1 MSNPIKKK
9 KKKGQAL
16 SRDAA
21 IQRLKTWHTS
31 GESPLTQLHEIF
43 EEQTN
48 TDRFVGDTM
57 FWKYFEDID
66 VQHVYR
72 HTSVE
77 FKNLKIMFF
86 ETLFYFFLLI
96 MLTSYVYEL
105 QTRTVYEARQEQLNY
120 WGGCGTDG
128 VCKLDKVR
136 DMGTFWSWMSKEM
149 VPLAFGQ
156 SDGFKRQYER
166 VANITSTYPFNN
178 FPIEWSPRFIGDTM
192 TNLLLGTIRIR
203 QLRVHNNQGCE
214 VSSLFRH
221 IFPDCFGAFDKRWQ
235 STRFYAKRYTPT
247 YTMPCY
253 RFRSSAETKQVEIE
267 GHMSNYPGDG
277 FMFDLP
283 LNITESQIM
292 LTDLQ
297 NWHWLDRATRM
308 IVVEIS
314 VLNTNVNVI
323 VNNQI
328 IFEFGPTGAVRSK
341 HDAFAGRVLL
351 FTIATNEGGELS
363 VMIYQIVVC
372 MLFIGWTVFCFWL
385 MKKTGFKYL
394 AYGWNLVD
402 LLILTLYYINFVLRI
417 QTYIATAT
425 DNAFQPDVVGHPEIF
440 MPFSKNMSSLI
451 IANRVLCFLVMIC
464 WIKLFKYLCLC
475 GYFRLLVRVLE
486 RCAQELVIFSLLL
499 LVIFFGFAIAF
510 FIGMGDSNETF
521 STVSN
526 SFLVLFFM
534 LLGGFEIDSNWFGPG
549 ESTIKPIIFL
559 CYIILVYFILFNVF
573 MAIVLDAYTMVW
585 IMHGAAEAQRE
596 SKRNPMLAFLYAW
609 YHYKWYGIALVKDL
623 DDETVRPEENSIQLS
638 LLPGIVSKKWIE
650 KKKKMQRIIEENLG
664 GFDLDE
670 GEDKSAAQKMTQK
683 IGKAAR
689 RLSALAIPQS
699 SIELTAKT
707 PQTRADQLYDIDPN
721 AAQEEISRLQLQRLM
736 DEDETMC
743 LLLGTRR
750 AIDVIRKFKF
760 GDEGSDAVTKLQET
774 VYHKLDTLE
783 KAGLDMNSREVPA
796 VRELSDQMNEAF
808 NEVQNQWRQE
818 LTSLLEA
825 ASVLSEGLIELTQG
839 MERVQLYHSEIRD
852 KLDTSEGSSESM
864 TTSSSSSK
872 S

>member
-1 MSNPIKKK
+1 MAANPSKKK
-9 KKKGQAL
+9 KRKGQAL

-43 EEQTN
+43 EEQSN
-48 TDRFVGDTM
+48 TDQFVGDTM

-86 ETLFYFFLLI
+86 ETIFYFFLLI

-105 QTRTVYEARQEQLNY
+105 QTRTVFEARQEQLNY

-136 DMGTFWSWMSKEM
+136 DMGTFWSWMHTEM
-149 VPLAFGQ
+149 VPLAFTPEGEYP
-156 SDGFKRQYER
+156 K
-166 VANITSTYPFNN
+166 VANITSGYARNS
-178 FPIEWSPRFIGDTM
+178 FPITWSPRFIGDTM

-203 QLRVHNNQGCE
+203 QVRVHNNQGCE

-221 IFPDCFGAFDKRWQ
+221 IFPDCYGAFDKRWQ
-235 STRFYAKRYTPT
+235 STRAYAKRYTPT
-247 YTMPCY
+247 YIHPCY
-253 RFRSSAETKQVEIE
+253 KFREASETRQVEIE
-267 GHMSNYPGDG
+267 GRMSAYPGDG
-277 FMFDLP
+277 FMLDLP
-283 LNITESQIM
+283 LNRTESLMM
-292 LTDLQ
+292 LKDLQ
-297 NWHWLDRATRM
+297 QWQWLDQATRM
-308 IVVEIS
+308 IVVELS

-328 IFEFGPTGAVRSK
+328 IFEFGPTGAVQSK

-351 FTIATNEGGELS
+351 FSLATNEGGELS

-372 MLFIGWTVFCFWL
+372 LLFFTWTVACVWSI
-385 MKKTGFKYL
+385 KKTMLNYFFYC
-394 AYGWNLVD
+394 WNVLD
-402 LLILTLYYINFVLRI
+402 LLILVLFYVNLVLRMR
-417 QTYIATAT
+417 TYIETST
-425 DNAFQPDVVGHPEIF
+425 DPAFKEDVVGHPEIF
-440 MPFSKNMSSLI
+440 MPFSKVMGNLI
-451 IANRVLCFLVMIC
+451 VSNRVLCFLCMFC

-486 RCAQELVIFSLLL
+486 RCAKELVIFSLLL
-499 LVIFFGFAIAF
+499 LVIFFGFAIGF
-510 FIGMGDSNETF
+510 FIGMGDSIETY

-534 LLGGFEIDSNWFGPG
+534 LLGGFEVDPNWFGPG
-549 ESTIKPIIFL
+549 ESQLKPLIFL
-559 CYIILVYFILFNVF
+559 AYIILVYFILFNVF

-585 IMHGAAEAQRE
+585 IVHGAAEAQRE
-596 SKRNPMLAFLYAW
+596 QKRNPMLAFLYAW
-609 YHYKWYGIALVKDL
+609 YHQKWYGIALVKDL
-623 DDETVRPEENSIQLS
+623 DDEAVRPEENSIMLT
-638 LLPGIVSKKWIE
+638 LLPGIVAKKWVE
-650 KKKKMQRIIEENLG
+650 KKRKMQRIIQENCIV
-664 GFDLDE
+664 DIDNQE
-670 GEDKSAAQKMTQK
+670 QK
-683 IGKAAR
+683 IGTAEKIKSAAR
-689 RLSALAIPQS
+689 RLSASLIPGS
-699 SIELTAKT
+699 SLELSVGMKS
-707 PQTRADQLYDIDPN
+707 QKRADQLYDIDAK

-818 LTSLLEA
+818 LTTLLEA

-852 KLDTSEGSSESM
+852 KLDTSEGSSDSM
-864 TTSSSSSK
+864 TVTSSSGSQ
-872 S
+872 

>member
-1 MSNPIKKK
+1 MSNPAKKK
-9 KKKGQAL
+9 KRKGQAL

-128 VCKLDKVR
+128 ACKLDKVR
-136 DMGTFWSWMSKEM
+136 DMGTFWSWMQKEM
-149 VPLAFGQ
+149 VPLAFTPEGAYP
-156 SDGFKRQYER
+156 K
-166 VANITSTYPFNN
+166 VANITSEYPDNSFS
-178 FPIEWSPRFIGDTM
+178 ITWSPRFIGDTM

-221 IFPDCFGAFDKRWQ
+221 IFPDCYGAFDKRWQ
-235 STRFYAKRYTPT
+235 STRAFAKRYTPT
-247 YTMPCY
+247 YIHPCY
-253 RFRSSAETKQVEIE
+253 KFRAASETRQVEIE
-267 GHMSNYPGDG
+267 GRMSNYPGDG
-277 FMFDLP
+277 FMVDLP
-283 LNITESQIM
+283 LNRTESMVM
-292 LTDLQ
+292 LKDLQ
-297 NWHWLDRATRM
+297 QWQWLDQATRM
-308 IVVEIS
+308 IVVELS

-351 FTIATNEGGELS
+351 FSLSTNEGGELS

-372 MLFIGWTVFCFWL
+372 MLFMGWTVFCFWL
-385 MKKTGFKYL
+385 MWKTGVKFL

-402 LLILTLYYINFVLRI
+402 LLILSLFYVNFFLRI
-417 QTYIATAT
+417 QTYVATAT
-425 DNAFQPDVVGHPEIF
+425 DDAFQAHVVGHPEIF
-440 MPFSKNMSSLI
+440 MPFSKVMGALI
-451 IANRVLCFLVMIC
+451 ISNRVLCFLCMVC

-534 LLGGFEIDSNWFGPG
+534 LLGGFEIDPNWFGPG
-549 ESTIKPIIFL
+549 ESMLKPMIFL
-559 CYIILVYFILFNVF
+559 AYIILVYFILFNVF

-585 IMHGAAEAQRE
+585 IVHGAAEAGKGQ
-596 SKRNPMLAFLYAW
+596 KRNPMLAFLYAW
-609 YHYKWYGIALVKDL
+609 YHQKWYGIALVKDL
-623 DDETVRPEENSIQLS
+623 DDEAVRPEENTIMLT
-638 LLPGIVSKKWIE
+638 LLPGIVAKKWVE
-650 KKKKMQRIIEENLG
+650 KKRKMQRIIEENLG
-664 GFDLDE
+664 GMDLDQPDVDL
-670 GEDKSAAQKMTQK
+670 GFSQKV
-683 IGKAAR
+683 KATAR
-689 RLSALAIPQS
+689 RLSASFIPGS
-699 SIELTAKT
+699 SMELSAGFKGGAK
-707 PQTRADQLYDIDPN
+707 RADQLYDIDPK

-839 MERVQLYHSEIRD
+839 IERVQLYHSEIRD

-864 TTSSSSSK
+864 TVTSSSRSS
-872 S
+872 